1 MRNKHIKKY
10 LDFVFEQDM
19 MAAPMPGAP
28 AAAPKKQIYT
38 FIFVS
43 GPDDEGVRRKKY
55 PDGSTTIEYPCY
67 SLELPELDQWII
79 KNIVS
84 TEKQKLSQPE
94 INLRKENLVN
104 IIKGDKLNISD
115 DDLPFIEKL
124 KNAVSADLLGK
135 KEPDLTVVYSHDGV
149 PTTEDINVT
158 FVKYKK

>member
-19 MAAPMPGAP
+19 MAAPMAGAP
-28 AAAPKKQIYT
+28 AAAPKKIKYP

-43 GPDDEGVRRKKY
+43 GPDDEGIKRKKY
-55 PDGSTTIEYPCY
+55 PDGSVTIEYPCF
-67 SLELPELDQWII
+67 SLELSQLEEWIE
-79 KNIVS
+79 KNIIS
-84 TEKQKLSQPE
+84 TEKEKLSQPE

-104 IIKGDKLNISD
+104 IVKGDKLNIANE
-115 DDLPFIEKL
+115 DLPFIEKL

-135 KEPDLTVVYSHDGV
+135 KEPSIAVVYSHDGV

-158 FVKYKK
+158 FIKYKK